1 MLISQTLNYVR
12 QAENHF
18 YQAALITVQ
27 SLRTE
32 RSVSACF
39 FKIAIFSISFSHVKW
54 IYLLLESLMTELYL
68 HIKIY
73 FDEFQGR
80 LKYAELKKSTRFT
93 ISVPVPKVVE
103 VIP

>member
-1 MLISQTLNYVR
+1 
-12 QAENHF
+12 
-18 YQAALITVQ
+18 
-27 SLRTE
+27 
-32 RSVSACF
+32 
-39 FKIAIFSISFSHVKW
+39 
-54 IYLLLESLMTELYL
+54 MTELYL